1 MWDWRGLEVR
11 IWIRI
16 MGYGLW
22 VMGLDGGFLVDW
34 VCGEGF
40 LLVRE
45 GFGDL
50 RFGFGIE
57 IL

>member
-1 MWDWRGLEVR
+1 
-11 IWIRI
+11 